1 MFSAGLQRLSLG
13 CLNGELPDWLENP
26 LASFCA
32 SVAAVCV
39 GGISFV
45 HELVERL
52 TWLLSLPFTNFEL
65 RAKIQ
70 NIFEWCSTF
79 LPHEETWRE

>member
-1 MFSAGLQRLSLG
+1 
-13 CLNGELPDWLENP
+13 
-26 LASFCA
+26 
-32 SVAAVCV
+32 
-39 GGISFV
+39 
-45 HELVERL
+45 LVERL